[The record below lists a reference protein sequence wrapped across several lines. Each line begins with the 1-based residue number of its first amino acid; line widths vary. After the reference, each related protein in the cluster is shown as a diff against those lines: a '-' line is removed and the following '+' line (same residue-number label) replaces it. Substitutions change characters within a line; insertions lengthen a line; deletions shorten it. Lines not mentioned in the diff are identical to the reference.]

1 VAHVAQAATKHAV
14 PAYSIRL
21 EDQLLANLRFLPVS
35 FHPTVHTS
43 PPATTTTTT
52 TSTTST
58 TLATTSTTTTP
69 TTSTT
74 TTTTRKKQ
82 RPPNPAKLVPG
93 TFKWR
98 FKSLPPILRAQ
109 WRVGTDNI
117 VLRGA
122 VMRFQLVHNLATT
135 GSIDGTTWK
144 AIVEAALRH
153 QGDPSS
159 YNFVYVDQTLPE
171 KARLYV
177 NGKLAFTTLVNTG
190 ISSNPTANGTFP
202 VYLRY
207 VTTTMS
213 GTNPNGSHYSDSGI
227 PWVSYFNGGDAL
239 HGFIR
244 SSYGWPQSLGCVEM
258 PFVDAA
264 ALWPHTPIGTLVSVQ

>member
-1 VAHVAQAATKHAV
+1 VTHVAQAATKHAV
-14 PAYSIRL
+14 PAYSVRL
-21 EDQLLANLRFLPVS
+21 EDQLLANLRYLPVS

-43 PPATTTTTT
+43 PPATTT
-52 TSTTST
+52 
-58 TLATTSTTTTP
+58 
-69 TTSTT
+69 STT
-74 TTTTRKKQ
+74 TTTLGTTATTTTTTTLPTTTTTHKKQ
-82 RPPNPAKLVPG
+82 RPPSPTKLVPG

-98 FKSLPPILRAQ
+98 FTSLPPILRAQ

-135 GSIDGTTWK
+135 GSTDGATWK
-144 AIVEAALRH
+144 AIVGAALQHR
-153 QGDPSS
+153 GDPSS

-177 NGKLAFTTLVNTG
+177 NGKLAFTSLVNTG
-190 ISSNPTANGTFP
+190 ISVAPTAKGTYP

-213 GTNPNGSHYSDSGI
+213 GTNPDGSHYSDAGI

-244 SSYGWPQSLGCVEM
+244 STYGWPQSLGCVEM